1 MSLTKCIYGD
11 DINGINDGDGKYWN
25 FPIPICMFRLAISIA
40 IVLLLYNKI
49 NDTASP
55 ILTIFRPYQGD
66 LPRARQQYELSARY
80 YGNRKGS
87 GSGVIVSNSS
97 RQMTNLPHIGNNM
110 ATQTSDQR
118 PNVEGYTS
126 DGGCLRRGDAGKKV
140 KPTLSVRYT
149 ENPG

>member
-1 MSLTKCIYGD
+1 M
-11 DINGINDGDGKYWN
+11 
-25 FPIPICMFRLAISIA
+25 PICMFRLISSID
-40 IVLLLYNKI
+40 IILVLYKI
-49 NDTASP
+49 SDTASW

-97 RQMTNLPHIGNNM
+97 RQMANLPHIGNNI

-118 PNVEGYTS
+118 PDVEGYTS
-126 DGGCLRRGDAGKKV
+126 DGGCLRRGDVGKKV
-140 KPTLSVRYT
+140 GPKLSVRYT
-149 ENPG
+149 ENPGWTYFASINPKQKY